1 MAAFGAQPATT
12 NNIIDSTTAIQAAIN
27 AAEAQILMPT
37 SAGNTG
43 ADYWSATGAPSVYLP
58 CGLYWTSG
66 LDIYQNER
74 FGGDNPGCVKIA
86 LLAGSNRSVIRVHDL
101 SGNLAVS
108 DAGSQLEQSPWL
120 IGFSI
125 DGNSSQQ
132 SSTATSHGIELSDA
146 VSPYPSYGSGAH
158 IDHVYVNGALDHG
171 IYIGL
176 GRQYGV
182 IDDVIV
188 TGNGEDGIRLQTC
201 DWAIS
206 NSSIGANT
214 WNGLDFY
221 NACAITVSNTA
232 VYNNAGNGVNFGG
245 IFGSYFWFTGGTISA
260 NASNGVLIS
269 LGSLTPTAMIG
280 FANTQFTD
288 NSAYG
293 GSSYSQISA
302 TNTGMLMLSNV
313 SVTYQGSGNDT
324 KYIINNDTSGMVSV
338 SNLTYST
345 ATVHV
350 PYTTAPFANPSY
362 VSGTANGVSLGGVS
376 CSGAPS
382 GSYAVTNGVV
392 THC

>member
-1 MAAFGAQPATT
+1 MTYPAISPSATRDRSWSSPLVDRILHRRQLQPAVQHGDKSWHRAFGR
-12 NNIIDSTTAIQAAIN
+12 
-27 AAEAQILMPT
+27 
-37 SAGNTG
+37 G
-43 ADYWSATGAPSVYLP
+43 
-58 CGLYWTSG
+58 
-66 LDIYQNER
+66 
-74 FGGDNPGCVKIA
+74 
-86 LLAGSNRSVIRVHDL
+86 
-101 SGNLAVS
+101 
-108 DAGSQLEQSPWL
+108 
-120 IGFSI
+120 
-125 DGNSSQQ
+125 
-132 SSTATSHGIELSDA
+132 
-146 VSPYPSYGSGAH
+146 SPYPSYGSGAH

-188 TGNGEDGIRLQTC
+188 TGDGADGIRLQTC

-214 WNGLDFY
+214 WNGQDFY
-221 NACAITVSNTA
+221 NACAITVLNTA

-302 TNTGMLMLSNV
+302 TNAGMLMLSNV

-345 ATVHV
+345 ATGHV
-350 PYTTAPFANPSY
+350 PYTDCAFRKSLLCLRH
-362 VSGTANGVSLGGVS
+362 SQRRKRLGGVS

-382 GSYAVTNGVV
+382 GSYAVTNSIEV